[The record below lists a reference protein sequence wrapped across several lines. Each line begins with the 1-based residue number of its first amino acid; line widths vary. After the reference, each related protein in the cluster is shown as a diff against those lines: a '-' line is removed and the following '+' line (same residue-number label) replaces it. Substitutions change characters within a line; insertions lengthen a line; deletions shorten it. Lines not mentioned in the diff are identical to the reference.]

1 MNMSPKQ
8 IQDAS
13 LIPLAKLERLRSNL
27 RKLGSL
33 LVAFSGGVDSTLLLK
48 VAGDVL
54 GDGVLAVIAS
64 SKTYPAEE
72 IAEARRLA
80 KRFGVRHMVIHTEE
94 LDNPEF
100 VRNSPQRC
108 YHCKIE
114 LFSKLKEIAAA
125 QGIPHV
131 ADGANYD
138 DRSDYRPGSKAG
150 AELGIRSPLREARLT
165 KQDIR
170 ELSKYLDLP
179 TWDKPSLACLSS
191 RFPYFT
197 KIERKSLAMIGEAES
212 YLRKQGFRQVRVRHH
227 GQIARIEVGP
237 EEISRFFESGVRR
250 KIVRRLKEIGYNYI
264 TLDIEGYRMGSMNE
278 PLRLLNSDVFKPK

>member
-1 MNMSPKQ
+1 MSPKQ

-125 QGIPHV
+125 QGISHV

-150 AELGIRSPLREARLT
+150 AELGIRSPLREAKLT

-197 KIERKSLAMIGEAES
+197 KIERKSLTMIGEAES

-227 GQIARIEVGP
+227 GQIARIEVDP
-237 EEISRFFESGVRR
+237 EEIPRFFETGMRK
-250 KIVRRLKEIGYNYI
+250 KIVRRLKGIGYNYI

-278 PLRLLNSDVFKPK
+278 PLRLKGRPSGR